1 MTSSLPPAGAFY
13 STKRERESREN
24 ESRGLARGLGDSGTR
39 GLGDSGTRGV
49 GKREGEDNREI
60 VLIDPF

>member
-24 ESRGLARGLGDSGTR
+24 ESRGLGDSGTR
-39 GLGDSGTRGV
+39 GLGE

-60 VLIDPF
+60 VMIDPF